1 MATNGDSQASHSQ
14 PACWAQNMFSPN
26 KTESHCERCSTRR
39 PAGLSSGPRWIWC
52 RWKGAESP
60 TWVPGLPKRCWR
72 KSPLSSWN
80 LRPKLS
86 DDYQMITAN
95 LSQIGW
101 FHVMRTGK
109 FIDDSTD
116 VNHDSPKEWKFN
128 VSKSGWYWLV
138 VDLLV
143 SSQVS
148 WHQNHFKALFGLG
161 ENNSNVNP
169 SEIIDVHWDK
179 KCLR

>member
-1 MATNGDSQASHSQ
+1 MVTLQPPTPNQLAELKTCSPQTKLKVIVRDAPHGDLEGWVQNLGGFDVGEQVLSAPLGCQAYHSV
-14 PACWAQNMFSPN
+14 
-26 KTESHCERCSTRR
+26 
-39 PAGLSSGPRWIWC
+39 AG
-52 RWKGAESP
+52 ESP
-60 TWVPGLPKRCWR
+60 LCPPEIWGQNFLALKI
-72 KSPLSSWN
+72 
-80 LRPKLS
+80 
-86 DDYQMITAN
+86 ITAN
-95 LSQIGW
+95 LSRQITGW
-101 FHVMRTGK
+101 FHAMRTGK
-109 FIDDSTD
+109 FIEDSTD

-148 WHQNHFKALFGLG
+148 WHQNHFKALFGLR